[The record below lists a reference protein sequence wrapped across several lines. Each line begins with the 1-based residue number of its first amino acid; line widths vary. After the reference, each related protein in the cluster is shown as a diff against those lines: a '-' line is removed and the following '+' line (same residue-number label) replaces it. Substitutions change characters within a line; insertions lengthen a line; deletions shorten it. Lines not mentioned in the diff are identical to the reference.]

1 LNIIFE
7 PFSDPRF
14 NQKFQLTINRSKP
27 EIIQPIKPGE
37 AAPVPVTAAAPS
49 FLGKCIICYENIQSS
64 NKPNLRAYE
73 FKLNGRDFFL
83 QYPPFPYFEKHT
95 CGRKRTHTA
104 DNRIN
109 NHKGKEIALHLLQS
123 LKIDTLNCVGSVRYV
138 QDDARIFCSI
148 EYR

>member
-1 LNIIFE
+1 LALNIIFE

-37 AAPVPVTAAAPS
+37 PAPVPVTTAAPS

-95 CGRKRTHTA
+95 CVVEKEHTPQ
-104 DNRIN
+104 IIGLTTI
-109 NHKGKEIALHLLQS
+109 KVKKS
-123 LKIDTLNCVGSVRYV
+123 LYTFSNPEKV
-138 QDDARIFCSI
+138 
-148 EYR
+148 